1 MSDLLF
7 DELSAKCKYTG
18 TRCKDCKHIQKWQ
31 CGGSFFFYCG
41 AIKSNLTYN
50 GLKKVKCKTPSC
62 GLFEKSEVKDE
73 IDKY

>member
-7 DELSAKCKYTG
+7 NNLPKQLASSYK
-18 TRCKDCKHIQKWQ
+18 CKDCKHIQKWQ

-50 GLKKVKCKTPSC
+50 GLKKVKCKTLSC
-62 GLFEKSEVKDE
+62 CLFEKREEDL
-73 IDKY
+73 